1 MENVTEV
8 AMDLGYMKIPPN
20 VLVQLKDIKNYK
32 DKELVIITTGSQGE
46 PMAALGR
53 MALGEHRHLTI
64 KKEDMVII
72 SASPVPGNEK
82 MVSEVINKLVELGS
96 DVVYGRFAEIH
107 VSGHARQE
115 ELKLMITLVKPKHFL
130 PVHGESRMLMQHA
143 ELAQNVGMNKERT
156 FIAENGNIL
165 EIDKRSVQVVGKTQA
180 EPILVDGL
188 GVGDIGNIVLNDRK
202 RLSEDGLF
210 IVVCTMHKG
219 KAISGPDII
228 SRGFVYVRES
238 EELINNARE
247 EVKKALI
254 SCEEKGIIDWNSIKN
269 VIRESLFKYLYAKT
283 QRKPMILPIL
293 MEV

>member
-1 MENVTEV
+1 
-8 AMDLGYMKIPPN
+8 
-20 VLVQLKDIKNYK
+20 
-32 DKELVIITTGSQGE
+32 
-46 PMAALGR
+46 
-53 MALGEHRHLTI
+53 
-64 KKEDMVII
+64 
-72 SASPVPGNEK
+72 
-82 MVSEVINKLVELGS
+82 
-96 DVVYGRFAEIH
+96 
-107 VSGHARQE
+107 
-115 ELKLMITLVKPKHFL
+115 
-130 PVHGESRMLMQHA
+130 
-143 ELAQNVGMNKERT
+143 
-156 FIAENGNIL
+156 IAENGNIL
-165 EIDKRSVQVVGKTQA
+165 EIDKRTAQIVGKTQA
-180 EPILVDGL
+180 EPVLVDGL

-219 KAISGPDII
+219 KAVSGPDII